1 MEFEIRVIER
11 ITKVNTFTVE
21 VQNEDEGEA
30 LLNWID
36 DDINDV
42 EHPDD
47 VVAAIRS
54 QGYSIIEQI
63 EGTEDVEYELE

>member
-36 DDINDV
+36 DDINDA